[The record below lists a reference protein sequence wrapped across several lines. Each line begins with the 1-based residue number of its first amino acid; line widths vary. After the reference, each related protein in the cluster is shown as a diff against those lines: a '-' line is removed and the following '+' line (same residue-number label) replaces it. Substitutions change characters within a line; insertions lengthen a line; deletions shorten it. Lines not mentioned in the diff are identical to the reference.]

1 VSGGTKIEA
10 PKHRGANDAE
20 WGGVWGGV
28 SAPQPTRGLGERR
41 YLPGAPAPAAIAF
54 SAHFRP
60 QNTSRS
66 KKNTI
71 LLPKVQ
77 EKLVFVIFHYEK
89 SGSDSHHHFQ
99 KLRLCAN

>member
-1 VSGGTKIEA
+1 MMPSGMGYGEGCPLPSRLGVSGSVVT
-10 PKHRGANDAE
+10 
-20 WGGVWGGV
+20 
-28 SAPQPTRGLGERR
+28 
-41 YLPGAPAPAAIAF
+41 YPGAPADIAF

-99 KLRLCAN
+99 KLRLCAK